1 MHVSGDLDHFE
12 AAVSLLPTV
21 IVFIIVVLITFIVL
35 LLLIVLSLSV
45 YIAKQWSWVRGW
57 IA

>member
-35 LLLIVLSLSV
+35 LLLLSL
-45 YIAKQWSWVRGW
+45 IH
-57 IA
+57 I